1 MKLAPMYDQVLIRVE
16 PEKQKTESGIYLGD
30 GGGNEALIGQV
41 LEVGPGVLLESGELC
56 PLPVKVGHWVVL
68 PPHIGSSEMTIDGE
82 RLAIMRAREILA
94 IIVDR

>member
-1 MKLAPMYDQVLIRVE
+1 MKLLPMYDQVVIRVE
-16 PEKQKTESGIYLGD
+16 PESEKSAGGIFLGE
-30 GGGNEALIGQV
+30 GGSNAALIGQV

-68 PPHIGSSEMTIDGE
+68 PPHIGSSEMNIDGE

-94 IIVDR
+94 IITDR